1 MFMCFINYHF
11 NTYAI
16 FCILTL
22 LFIQRSRHAFKRKL
36 LTNTVVKSLKF
47 NMFEYVYYARPSMT
61 YVTPRTANV
70 NAIKVETKIIPIIGL
85 NNKIIPKIIPRI
97 FTIIDKPRN

>member
-1 MFMCFINYHF
+1 
-11 NTYAI
+11 
-16 FCILTL
+16 
-22 LFIQRSRHAFKRKL
+22 
-36 LTNTVVKSLKF
+36 
-47 NMFEYVYYARPSMT
+47 MFEYIYYARPSIT